1 MMITTQI
8 TFSVSGN
15 SYDDLL
21 AKCKLYLSQFFDVA
35 EDEVLKKINLE
46 IQVKDQTD
54 SLDFEQEDEFSAN
67 VLAQVTN
74 V

>member
-1 MMITTQI
+1 MITTQV

-21 AKCKLYLSQFFDVA
+21 AKCKVYLSDFFDITQ
-35 EDEVLKKINLE
+35 EEVFKKINLE

-54 SLDFEQEDEFSAN
+54 SLDFEQEDEYVAN
-67 VLAQVTN
+67 VLAQVTS